1 MNRPYAMAP
10 RTGTSKRSRAP
21 KHSGASFEQ
30 RRQSIRIFTLCGD
43 DDAVGEE
50 DEPETACFRRNGY
63 GCLYRL
69 NIPDNCIEAIVA
81 RYEVSKA
88 EHIKERDIACYPLHN
103 LLANDTESTS
113 SPSSRPAR

>member
-1 MNRPYAMAP
+1 MMMVSEK
-10 RTGTSKRSRAP
+10 RTNLRLPA
-21 KHSGASFEQ
+21 SGA
-30 RRQSIRIFTLCGD
+30 T
-43 DDAVGEE
+43 
-50 DEPETACFRRNGY
+50 GY